1 MCASVSLR
9 SALERGGRALTVAR
23 RSHYSNLLCFGNDW
37 TRALRCIPKGTE
49 FLPTH
54 AFATQN
60 QRVSNQANSFAIYAH
75 MPPDRERE
83 KQTTQNS
90 GSGLR
95 ALFDPYISLTLIITI
110 TQKPP
115 ASSRSLLS
123 LKISPTAQRS
133 RSGSDLTVLLPASL
147 VAFLRLSRG
156 RVGPG
161 VEGSLSDP
169 RVEDKLLACSGQR
182 EGAQGQLSHSGD
194 VWW

>member
-95 ALFDPYISLTLIITI
+95 ALFLPTHAFATLLEREANHTELWVW
-110 TQKPP
+110 PP
-115 ASSRSLLS
+115 RSL
-123 LKISPTAQRS
+123 RS
-133 RSGSDLTVLLPASL
+133 IH
-147 VAFLRLSRG
+147 
-156 RVGPG
+156 
-161 VEGSLSDP
+161 
-169 RVEDKLLACSGQR
+169 
-182 EGAQGQLSHSGD
+182 LSHSHHHNYTETSGLLALSTQSQNLSHRSALTLG
-194 VWW
+194 